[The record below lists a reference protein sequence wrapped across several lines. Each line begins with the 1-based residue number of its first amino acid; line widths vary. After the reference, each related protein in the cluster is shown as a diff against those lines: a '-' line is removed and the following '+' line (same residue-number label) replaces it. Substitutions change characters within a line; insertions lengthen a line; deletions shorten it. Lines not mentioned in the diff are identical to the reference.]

1 MRILAALL
9 ALLPAL
15 AAFAKPPEV
24 AGYARMDELR
34 QRMVARK
41 DQLAELEEFERK
53 PRVEKLII
61 LFKRGQ
67 ARTPEGRKLNGEMLV
82 KELFEWEPILK
93 VDPTPEALA
102 ILNQLP
108 DAMRERYARVV
119 PIPKRTRY
127 AASKQLVLALNND
140 FIHIRTAAIESL
152 FAIYADRK
160 FYQPTMTASKRK
172 AKQKEWNRYIRDKSK

>member
-41 DQLAELEEFERK
+41 DQLAEIEEFERK

-61 LFKRGQ
+61 LFKRG
-67 ARTPEGRKLNGEMLV
+67 TPKTPDGKKLTGEFLL
-82 KELFEWEPILK
+82 KEVFKWEPLLK
-93 VDPTPEALA
+93 VDPSPEALA

-108 DAMRERYARVV
+108 EAMRERYARVV
-119 PIPKRTRY
+119 PIPKRNRY
-127 AASKQLVLALNND
+127 AASKQLVLALND
-140 FIHIRTAAIESL
+140 DYIHFRKAAIESL

-160 FYQPTMTASKRK
+160 FYQPEMAPSKRK
-172 AKQKEWNRYIRDKSK
+172 AKQKEWSRYIRDKSK